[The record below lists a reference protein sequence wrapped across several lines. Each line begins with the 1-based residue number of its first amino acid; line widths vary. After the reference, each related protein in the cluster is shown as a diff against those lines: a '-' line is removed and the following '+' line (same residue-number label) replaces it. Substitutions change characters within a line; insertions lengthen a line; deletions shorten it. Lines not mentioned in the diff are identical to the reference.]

1 MSLTSL
7 RPIKSSGYK
16 WLGDI
21 PEQWGVEK
29 FRYVF
34 SESQEKI
41 ESPNEI
47 KGEMLSVSGYRGIE
61 VKKYEDETLKRKP
74 SELINYRIVK
84 PKQLVVNTM
93 WLNYAG
99 LGVSNHIGYVSPAYR
114 SYAIRQDFNARF
126 IHHLMRS
133 DIYVKGYT
141 RLLTGIRPNSLQMG
155 RDDLMA
161 FPIVVPHRE
170 EQQKIAQFLDYET
183 AKIDALIDEQKRLI
197 ELLKEKRQAVI
208 SHAVTKGLNP
218 DAPMKESGIEW
229 LGEVP
234 EHWSIV
240 YSKYLFDFVTSG
252 SRGWAD
258 YYSDEGSLFFRIANL
273 TRDTIEPKLESVQ
286 NVTPPQGSEGERS
299 RIKINDILFSITAD
313 LGSVCVA
320 DESIADGYVSQHVA
334 LARPSAKVNSSRWLA
349 YALISD
355 SSKAQILGSG
365 YGGTKIQLSLNDV
378 KEVVLVEP
386 SKAEQV
392 EIADYLDSSLA
403 KMNNLLEQ
411 AESLISLLTERR
423 SALISAAVTGKI
435 DVRNWQPPAGSDTVD
450 SNALVQTERHY
461 G

>member
-7 RPIKSSGYK
+7 RSTKSSGYK
-16 WLGDI
+16 WLADI
-21 PEQWGVEK
+21 PEQWDVEK

-41 ESPNEI
+41 ESPSEI

-61 VKKYEDETLKRKP
+61 VKEYEDESLKRKP
-74 SELINYRIVK
+74 NELINYRIVK

-99 LGVSNHIGYVSPAYR
+99 LGVSTYVGYVSPAYR
-114 SYAIRQDFNARF
+114 SYAIRQDFDTRF

-161 FPIVVPHRE
+161 FPIVVPPRE

-218 DAPMKESGIEW
+218 GAPMKDSGVEW

-234 EHWSIV
+234 KHWL
-240 YSKYLFDFVTSG
+240 YG
-252 SRGWAD
+252 SLG
-258 YYSDEGSLFFRIANL
+258 YYSRIETGSTPDRSNPEYWGGDIPWIKTGEVNYQTIFNSEESITLLATKESSVRLAPPGTL
-273 TRDTIEPKLESVQ
+273 LMAMYGQGVTRGRVAILGVHATFNQACAAITVNHKLEVEFLELYLKFAYSFIRDVGNETSQ
-286 NVTPPQGSEGERS
+286 MNLNASYVAKIPIVVPPLEEQEKL
-299 RIKINDILFSITAD
+299 ITTVNKAILK
-313 LGSVCVA
+313 L
-320 DESIADGYVSQHVA
+320 
-334 LARPSAKVNSSRWLA
+334 
-349 YALISD
+349 
-355 SSKAQILGSG
+355 
-365 YGGTKIQLSLNDV
+365 
-378 KEVVLVEP
+378 
-386 SKAEQV
+386 
-392 EIADYLDSSLA
+392 SSL
-403 KMNNLLEQ
+403 ET
-411 AESLISLLTERR
+411 ESKTLSETLKERR

-435 DVRNWQPPAGSDTVD
+435 DVRDWQPPAGSDTVD
-450 SNALVQTERHY
+450 SNASMQTERHY